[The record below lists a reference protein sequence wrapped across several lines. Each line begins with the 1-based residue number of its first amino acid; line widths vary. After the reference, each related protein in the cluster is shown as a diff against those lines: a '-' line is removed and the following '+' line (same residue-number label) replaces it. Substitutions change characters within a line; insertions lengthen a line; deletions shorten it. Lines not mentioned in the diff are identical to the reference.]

1 MKKILIALILMVGF
15 AGTATS
21 QTKIAHVKSQMLWD
35 TLELS
40 AKAEK
45 DMLEIQNMLAQ
56 EMADLEADLTK
67 LYEDYQ
73 KLKSTAGVSKTL
85 LTIKERNI
93 QTKEQEYQKR
103 QQSIQ
108 FELQA
113 LKSELE
119 MPIIEMIRDA
129 VAVVAKRDKYDYI
142 MDVNDAL
149 FVNEKNDVTKVV
161 LVELLR
167 LEKEAQAAASAAT
180 DGGTTDG
187 GGNNEGAQ

>member
-1 MKKILIALILMVGF
+1 MKKILIALIVMVGF
-15 AGTATS
+15 AGTAMS

-45 DMLEIQNMLAQ
+45 DMVEIQNMLAQ

-73 KLKSTAGVSKTL
+73 KLKAATPAVSKTL
-85 LTIKERNI
+85 LAIKERNI

-108 FELQA
+108 YEMQA

-149 FVNEKNDVTKVV
+149 FVNEKNDVTDIV
-161 LVELLR
+161 LVELLK
-167 LEKEAQAAASAAT
+167 LEKEAMAASAAAG
-180 DGGTTDG
+180 GGTTDG
-187 GGNNEGAQ
+187 GDNGEGAQ